1 MIHSITLQNFH
12 SIKDPVTLSFLVD
25 RYAPKSNAYVD
36 TSDGKRISKVEVIV
50 GPNASGKTTVLTGL
64 TIIQWLLSMSFLNA
78 RYEIDDL
85 MAPHANDSKKPTVLS
100 TTFQIDEDVFDYTV
114 SSLKGRIIFESL
126 NYTTLNNVRKS
137 KKNIFSREWNKTKK
151 AYDFEYRKSG
161 LKIPFEDLDTTIVE
175 EASMNAISAT
185 FGEEMTY
192 KVGKYWLNMVT
203 NIELSKQKL
212 DIYGYQ
218 AKSILSKMS
227 KDSDESQ
234 QFFDEIRGYDKTI
247 QGFNYKSKKIE
258 FASKDGGTYELDINH
273 VSSGTTQLLVVK
285 DKLDQALKNGSVAII
300 DEFDAYLHP
309 VWLHELVSQ
318 FFDPKINT
326 KNAQLITS
334 THNAQVLNL
343 LDKWQINVAD
353 NKNGFTELT
362 RLDEIDGVRN
372 DDNFSAG
379 YLGDKYGGIP
389 SIY

>member
-25 RYAPKSNAYVD
+25 RYAPKSNAYGD

-50 GPNASGKTTVLTGL
+50 GPNASGKTTILNGL
-64 TIIQWLLSMSFLNA
+64 AIIQWLLSGSFLNP
-78 RYEIDDL
+78 RYDIDDL
-85 MAPHANDSKKPTVLS
+85 MAPHANDSKKPTILS
-100 TTFQIDEDVFDYTV
+100 TTFQIDEDIFDYTV
-114 SSLKGRIIFESL
+114 SSLRGRIVFESL

-137 KKNIFSREWNKTKK
+137 KKNIFSREWNKVKK
-151 AYDFEYRKSG
+151 AYEFDYKKSG
-161 LKIPFEDLDTTIVE
+161 LKIPFEDLNDSILS

-185 FGEEMTY
+185 FKEEMTY
-192 KVGKYWLNMVT
+192 RVGKYWLDMVS
-203 NIELSKQKL
+203 NIELSKQKF

-218 AKSILSKMS
+218 AELILSKMS
-227 KDSDESQ
+227 KDADESQ
-234 QFFDEIRGYDKTI
+234 RFLEEIKSYDNTI
-247 QGFNYKSKKIE
+247 KGFNYEKRKME
-258 FASKDGGTYELDINH
+258 FISKDGGVYELDINH
-273 VSSGTTQLLVVK
+273 LSSGTTQLLVIK
-285 DKLDQALKNGSVAII
+285 DKLDRALKNGSVAII

-353 NKNGFTELT
+353 SKNGFTELT